1 MELAFNPW
9 LAFAWGVLAGCLMAL
24 GTGGGGILAGVGH
37 ISVLGMGDPNAIK
50 VANQLLELTSRV
62 FSVPVY
68 LRQRRV
74 LWPLALS
81 YGVGA
86 PFGAAAGSWV
96 SSAVLVDMASYRFV
110 FALLVLG
117 VAARMLYEAML
128 DPARR
133 SRGLQRAFDV
143 SRLARHGQ
151 SGLSPGVPRA
161 PHRVRLGLTRIRI
174 DLGGESFAFNPL
186 VSAAGGFGISFAA
199 AMLGVG
205 GGFLATP
212 FMASVLLFP
221 MFFVAGT
228 ALVALMLPLAVSVAT
243 YLLLSAGV
251 DWTLMAIEMPGIAL
265 GSLLGPVINRR
276 IDERVLRLVV
286 AVVLICIG
294 VFYLI

>member
-9 LAFAWGVLAGCLMAL
+9 LAFAWGVFAGCLMAL

-62 FSVPVY
+62 FSVPIY

-117 VAARMLYEAML
+117 VAARMLYEAII

-133 SRGLQRAFDV
+133 SRGLQRAFEV

-151 SGLSPGVPRA
+151 GARSPGAPRA
-161 PHRVRLGLTRIRI
+161 PCSVRLGLTRIRI
-174 DLGGESFAFNPL
+174 GIGGDAFTFNPL
-186 VSAAGGFGISFAA
+186 ASAAGGFGISFAA

-228 ALVALMLPLAVSVAT
+228 ALVALMLPLAVSVST
-243 YLLLSAGV
+243 YLLLNAGV

-276 IDERVLRLVV
+276 IDERALRLVV
-286 AVVLICIG
+286 AVVLICIA

>member
-62 FSVPVY
+62 VSVPVY

-86 PFGAAAGSWV
+86 PIGAAAGSWV

-128 DPARR
+128 ARRGEAVACREPSRSPTLPDTGKAVPPPARR
-133 SRGLQRAFDV
+133 G
-143 SRLARHGQ
+143 RLAASASASLA
-151 SGLSPGVPRA
+151 SGS
-161 PHRVRLGLTRIRI
+161 I
-174 DLGGESFAFNPL
+174 
-186 VSAAGGFGISFAA
+186 SAAS
-199 AMLGVG
+199 
-205 GGFLATP
+205 
-212 FMASVLLFP
+212 
-221 MFFVAGT
+221 
-228 ALVALMLPLAVSVAT
+228 PLRSIP
-243 YLLLSAGV
+243 
-251 DWTLMAIEMPGIAL
+251 W
-265 GSLLGPVINRR
+265 
-276 IDERVLRLVV
+276 
-286 AVVLICIG
+286 
-294 VFYLI
+294 